1 MHILID
7 VQGLQSASKY
17 RGIGRSTLA
26 MSRAIIRNAGEHR
39 VSILLNG
46 MFSLDNI
53 REVRQAYRDVLPA
66 DEIFTFSAQ
75 GPVAACDAANAERN
89 RAAHIS
95 RDVAIAHINPD
106 VVFVISFFEGHV
118 DEYIV
123 SIPEYPVKW
132 RTVCVCHDL
141 IPLLNPETYLADI
154 NFRQFYMHKLDE
166 YERADAIF
174 AISASEAEEVEK
186 YTAIDASRVINI
198 SSAVEPEFRVLA
210 LTPAQKQD
218 FRQRY
223 QLPETFMMTL
233 AMIEPRKNIEA
244 LIKAYSQLPETARN
258 GCPLVL
264 ACKVRPAE
272 LAQIQRLSAR
282 CGLTPEQVLFT
293 GYLPDSDLI
302 ILYNLCKLFVFPS
315 LHEGFGL
322 PPLEAMS
329 CGAPT
334 LSSNATSLAE
344 VIGWPEAMFD
354 PTDSQAM
361 RDTMLRALEDEDYY
375 QQLKNHALTQAAKF
389 SWDRTAQL
397 ALAGFERVMN
407 NQTVVSPPQRDA
419 RQFTTAAI
427 ERLVTG
433 VPLDQ
438 ESDRLGVAWALAQNA
453 FSEQTPRLLVDA
465 SAMMARGDT
474 AAAAVTRRLISTLL
488 STGVSNYSVR
498 IVYCLQE
505 GGYRFAVANED
516 GYLAPARA
524 QDDPVFFARQEV
536 LLVAEPQNRLS
547 ARQQAELDA
556 LVRVGTQVV
565 FWLSHEE
572 LAAALLATLQAGC
585 PTDDAGLRAMF
596 VYADRILCPSSAIA
610 AKLQRGKE
618 QWSEKIALNTALQI
632 DSLVA
637 DGVPATA
644 GDDIQQLIARLPLA
658 APRT

>member
-53 REVRQAYRDVLPA
+53 REVRQAYQDVLPA
-66 DEIFTFSAQ
+66 NEIYTFSAQ

-123 SIPEYPVKW
+123 SIPDYPVKW

-154 NFRQFYMHKLDE
+154 NFRQFYTNKLHE

-174 AISASEAEEVEK
+174 AISASAAEEVKK
-186 YTAIDASRVINI
+186 YTAIDPSRVINI
-198 SSAVEPEFRVLA
+198 SSAVEPEFRVLS
-210 LTPAQKQD
+210 LTPEQKQA

-223 QLPETFMMTL
+223 HLPDTFMMTL

-244 LIKAYSQLPETARN
+244 LIEAYSQLPETLRN
-258 GCPLVL
+258 DCPMVL
-264 ACKVRPAE
+264 ACKIRPAE
-272 LAQIQRLSAR
+272 LAQIQRLCAK
-282 CGLTPEQVLFT
+282 CGLTSEQVLFT

-302 ILYNLCKLFVFPS
+302 TLYNLCKLFIFPS

-334 LSSNATSLAE
+334 LSSNATSLPE
-344 VIGWPEAMFD
+344 VIGWSEAMFD
-354 PTDSQAM
+354 PTSIQAM
-361 RDTMLRALEDEDYY
+361 RDSMLRALEDEDFY
-375 QQLKNHALTQAAKF
+375 QRLQDHALTQAAKF
-389 SWDRTAQL
+389 SWDRTAHL
-397 ALAGFERVMN
+397 ALAGFERIMTSQVPSAAD
-407 NQTVVSPPQRDA
+407 T
-419 RQFTTAAI
+419 RQFTAEAI
-427 ERLVTG
+427 RRLAEKVT
-433 VPLDQ
+433 LNQ
-438 ESDRLGVAWALAQNA
+438 ETDRLGVAWALAQNA
-453 FSEQTPRLLVDA
+453 FSEQTPRLWVDA
-465 SAMMARGDT
+465 TTLMAQGDT
-474 AAAAVTRRLISTLL
+474 AAAARTRRLITTLL
-488 STGVSNYSVR
+488 AAEPSDYSVHV
-498 IVYCLQE
+498 VYCLHNS
-505 GGYRFAVANED
+505 GYRYAVVNPD
-516 GYLAPARA
+516 GRLAPARA
-524 QDDPVFFARQEV
+524 QDVPVLFTQQDV
-536 LLVAEPQNRLS
+536 LLVAEPQDHVS

-556 LVRVGTQVV
+556 LIRAGTQVV
-565 FWLSHEE
+565 FWLPDDAF
-572 LAAALLATLQAGC
+572 AAALLAAPQEAC
-585 PTDDAGLRAMF
+585 PPEGAGLRAMF
-596 VYADRILCPSSAIA
+596 RYADSILCSSGAIA
-610 AKLQRGKE
+610 AELQRRKA
-618 QWSEKIALNTALQI
+618 QWANEIALNTTLQI
-632 DSLVA
+632 DSLEA
-637 DGVPATA
+637 DALPAA
-644 GDDIQQLIARLPLA
+644 GDEIHQLIARLQLA
-658 APRT
+658 APKK